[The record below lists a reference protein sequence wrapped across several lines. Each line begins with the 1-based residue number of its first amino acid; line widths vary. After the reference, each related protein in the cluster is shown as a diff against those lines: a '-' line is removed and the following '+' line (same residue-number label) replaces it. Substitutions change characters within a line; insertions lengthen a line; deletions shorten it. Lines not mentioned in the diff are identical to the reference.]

1 MNVSVPIKQI
11 EVKAPKSAAASVR
24 APEAKKNSKESSK
37 ASEFEK
43 VLESA
48 SEKPKAAAKKEQ
60 EPTVEKEAARVAT
73 ESAEQA
79 INPETSTTTLKAFD
93 QALTEDVQQLI
104 QPKST
109 KADAVLPETVED
121 EVQTLAAAT
130 LAAEEALPTDEIK
143 AEIAQTL
150 LKTPQVVKEG
160 RAPAVVL
167 TEAEADPKLM
177 SMEDF
182 VAQKNLQAKK
192 HTPVTGYGLQKA
204 QANKL
209 AAESGL
215 KAAQIV
221 KEGEA
226 VNNESLKSQQFI
238 LNMQAEAPVTN
249 AKPNE
254 VSSAVKVFDM
264 NQIKTSNPAEIM
276 GKISDYIMQAKAS
289 SEPTVTMRVS
299 HQELGMM
306 DITVQKA
313 VEGSVAINIGTHSIE
328 GKNFFQ
334 TNTKDLTAH
343 LSQAGINVSD
353 LKIETPSQ
361 TAKNDFDMN
370 SQSQTGRQEQG
381 RQSEGQQRRQDS
393 ERRANIWQQY
403 REAA

>member
-1 MNVSVPIKQI
+1 MNVSTPIKPI
-11 EVKAPKSAAASVR
+11 EVKAPKSADASVR
-24 APEAKKNSKESSK
+24 APEAKKNSKESST
-37 ASEFEK
+37 ASEFDK

-48 SEKPKAAAKKEQ
+48 SEKPKATAKKEQ
-60 EPTVEKEAARVAT
+60 EPKAEKEAKVTKEAV
-73 ESAEQA
+73 EQA
-79 INPETSTTTLKAFD
+79 ATPETSTTTLKAFD

-104 QPKST
+104 QPKS
-109 KADAVLPETVED
+109 AQAESALPEMVED
-121 EVQTLAAAT
+121 EVNALAAA
-130 LAAEEALPTDEIK
+130 AVAVEETELT
-143 AEIAQTL
+143 QNL
-150 LKTPQVVKEG
+150 LKTPQVVQEG

-177 SMEDF
+177 NMEDF
-182 VAQKNLQAKK
+182 VAQKNIQTKK
-192 HTPVTGYGLQKA
+192 NAPVTGYGIQKT
-204 QANKL
+204 QSNKV

-215 KAAQIV
+215 KAIQVV

-226 VNNESLKSQQFI
+226 VNNDSLKSQQFI
-238 LNMQAEAPVTN
+238 LNMQAEAPVSN
-249 AKPNE
+249 AKANE
-254 VSSAVKVFDM
+254 VSSTAKVFDM
-264 NQIKTSNPAEIM
+264 NQLKTSNPTEIM

-313 VEGSVAINIGTHSIE
+313 VEGSVAINIGTHTIE

-334 TNTKDLTAH
+334 ANAKDLSAH
-343 LSQAGINVSD
+343 MSQAGINVSD

-370 SQSQTGRQEQG
+370 SQSQSGRQEQG
-381 RQSEGQQRRQDS
+381 RQSDGSQRRQDS